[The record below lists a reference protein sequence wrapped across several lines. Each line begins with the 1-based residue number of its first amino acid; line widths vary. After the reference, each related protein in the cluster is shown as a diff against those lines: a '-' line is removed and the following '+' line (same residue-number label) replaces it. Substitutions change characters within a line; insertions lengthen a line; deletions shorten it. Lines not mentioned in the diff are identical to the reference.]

1 MGSQE
6 FKTLGKELD
15 FLFVVG
21 DDEPVINLFSY
32 LRDVTILVRIGVRLG
47 AGDLWVPLNCHIE
60 DSEENHH
67 DFAQNVEQH
76 DNGELLVDERE
87 EGRPHEHGNPAED
100 IDSGQNDL
108 EFGQALEISDIHRVL
123 FWQLI

>member
-47 AGDLWVPLNCHIE
+47 AGDL
-60 DSEENHH
+60 
-67 DFAQNVEQH
+67 
-76 DNGELLVDERE
+76 
-87 EGRPHEHGNPAED
+87 
-100 IDSGQNDL
+100 
-108 EFGQALEISDIHRVL
+108 
-123 FWQLI
+123 